1 VQLGLWTGTLPES
14 ARTFSPGPIISEAL
28 DSASLVQS
36 FEPAPNKHLFQPLGW
51 EVGMLLGWPT
61 ESVLNAA
68 APEPLRAV
76 QGDRLCVFNAK
87 AAGRSTC
94 ASSLNE
100 GNSVDQAIV

>member
-1 VQLGLWTGTLPES
+1 VQLELWTGTLPES
-14 ARTFSPGPIISEAL
+14 AHTFSAVPIFFEAL

-36 FEPAPNKHLFQPLGW
+36 FEPAQTSTFFNHSGGRL
-51 EVGMLLGWPT
+51 ECYSVGQLK
-61 ESVLNAA
+61 SVLNAA
-68 APEPLRAV
+68 APEPLRAGH
-76 QGDRLCVFNAK
+76 GDRLCVFNAK